1 MANIKG
7 KRWPYIVCVV
17 LQTVIFGSGNV
28 LTKFAYESISPLWCL
43 SIRFGLAALVFAAL
57 FGPRIVKQ
65 LRRARL
71 RDWLPAALC
80 MGAVYLFCN
89 VALGLTTATN
99 VGFLVALPVVFTP
112 IVASLVFRRRYPR
125 MLIPFQVAVVA
136 GLYLLCSN
144 GGSFSFGWGELFAV
158 LSSLSLAGAL
168 VFSQDAL
175 EKLDA
180 VAISGAQ
187 IGVTFLMALACALAF
202 EAPVDVAAVQPV
214 AWGAIAFL
222 ALFST
227 CLTFALQN
235 ISLVGLPSSTVSLLL
250 TGEPVLTA
258 LFSWLWLGETLAG
271 MGGAGAALIVGAVV
285 GATCL
290 EERRASGGVAD
301 PSESGVGL
309 PDAGVT
315 AFEAEGL
322 AERRALVGDQAA

>member
-1 MANIKG
+1 MTNTEG

-43 SIRFGLAALVFAAL
+43 SIRFGLAALVFAGL

-80 MGAVYLFCN
+80 MGAVYIFCN
-89 VALGLTTATN
+89 VALGLTTAMN

-112 IVASLVFRRRYPR
+112 IVASLVLRRRYPR

-144 GGSFSFGWGELFAV
+144 GGSFSFGWGEFFAV

-168 VFSQDAL
+168 VFSQNAL
-175 EKLDA
+175 ERLDA
-180 VAISGAQ
+180 VAISGTQ
-187 IGVTFLMALACALAF
+187 IVVTFLMALACALAF
-202 EAPVDVAAVQPV
+202 EAPVDIMTVQPA
-214 AWGAIAFL
+214 AWGSIAFL
-222 ALFST
+222 ALLST

-250 TGEPVLTA
+250 TGEPVFTA
-258 LFSWLWLGETLAG
+258 LFSWLWLGETLSA
-271 MGGAGAALIVGAVV
+271 MGGAGAILIVGAVV

-290 EERRASGGVAD
+290 EERPASTGVVEPAE
-301 PSESGVGL
+301 PGAEGSH
-309 PDAGVT
+309 AGIP
-315 AFEAEGL
+315 AFEAARL
-322 AERRALVGDQAA
+322 AERRSLVGDQVA